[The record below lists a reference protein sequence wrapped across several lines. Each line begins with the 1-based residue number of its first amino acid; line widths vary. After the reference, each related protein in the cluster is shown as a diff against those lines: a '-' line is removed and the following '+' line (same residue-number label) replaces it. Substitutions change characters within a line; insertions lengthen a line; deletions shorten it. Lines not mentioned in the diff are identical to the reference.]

1 MPVVRQILDAYGR
14 MSLRDR
20 FLVSWTVA
28 SLLIGLVGLIGLLQ
42 LGSVNG
48 ITEEITKSWVP
59 RHEALDRLAADTTAH
74 KLLVQQQLEVA
85 SFRHLA
91 EVQRDVA
98 TLTRSI
104 AQEAEILERQ
114 LQSVDERGYMQ
125 SFRDSWVVYLIE
137 VERAVG
143 AREIG
148 QITQATAIFD
158 KPVRHAF
165 TEAKQAL
172 GRLDAAL
179 GDDLAGLRAAAEA
192 KYRFSFG
199 LVLAITM
206 LSIAASALGSAWI
219 KRSVSSPIIR
229 VSQAMHRL
237 TMGGEVAALDVDR
250 TRQDE
255 VGILMHSV
263 NAFRHSRA
271 RELELATLADQERSR
286 LDAAIENMP
295 MGLAMFD
302 AGLGLIVCNASF
314 LDMYGLPADLAQSG
328 RTAEKITA
336 DLVARQIICAASGE
350 SILRLLDH
358 AAESANSMLRLDLS
372 DGRTISLKS
381 QRMRDGGWVTIHE
394 DVTEQHKAE
403 ARIRHMARHDVL
415 TDLPNRG
422 LFRDRCESAL
432 QDLPADGRL
441 AILCLDLDRF
451 KLVNDTLGHPAGD
464 QLLQCVA
471 DRLRSCL
478 GAHDTAARFGGD
490 EFVVLKTRIAS
501 GEDAEL
507 FAQKVIA
514 ELSAPYEIAN
524 QHVSIGCS
532 VGIALARDHGIEAEQ
547 LLKQADIALYRAKAD
562 GRGVARTFG
571 ERMDARI
578 AARSGLEVDLREA
591 IERDQMSLHY
601 QPIADLSR
609 MEIAGFEALLRWQHP
624 ERGMVAPSEFIRV
637 AEDTGLIERIG
648 DWVLR
653 RACADASQW
662 PAPLKLAVNLS
673 PVQFRRGHV
682 VTSIREALA
691 VSGLAPDRL
700 EIEITEG
707 LMLRQSEAILEMLHE
722 LRELGIGI
730 LMDDFGTGYSSLSYV
745 RKFPFDAIKID
756 RSFVRDVLS
765 DTHCRAIVDTALRLA
780 TRLDMATIAEG
791 VETGEQLAYLISEG
805 CTHAQGYFIAPP
817 APAASIPATMFAVAE
832 RLRAARE
839 TAAAHRARITAA

>member
-1 MPVVRQILDAYGR
+1 MPVVRQILDVYGR

-20 FLVSWTVA
+20 FLVSWTIA
-28 SLLIGLVGLIGLLQ
+28 SLLIALVGLIGLLQ
-42 LGSVNG
+42 LRSVNN
-48 ITEEITKSWVP
+48 ITEEISKSWLP
-59 RHEALDRLAADTTAH
+59 RHESLDRLAADTTAH
-74 KLLVQQQLEVA
+74 KLLVQQQLEIA

-98 TLTRSI
+98 TLTRAI
-104 AQEAEILERQ
+104 AREISILEPQ
-114 LQSVDERGYMQ
+114 MTSAAEHQHLK
-125 SFRDSWVVYLIE
+125 SFRDNWVRYLTE
-137 VERAVG
+137 VEHAVG
-143 AREIG
+143 ALEIG
-148 QITQATAIFD
+148 RIMQAAAIFD
-158 KPVRHAF
+158 QPVRNAF
-165 TEAKQAL
+165 AGAKQAL
-172 GRLDAAL
+172 GLIDAAFAQ
-179 GDDLAGLRAAAEA
+179 DLADLRAAAEA
-192 KYRFSFG
+192 KYRFSIG

-206 LSIAASALGSAWI
+206 LAIAASALGSAWI
-219 KRSVSSPIIR
+219 KSSVSSPIIR
-229 VSQAMHRL
+229 VSQAMQLL
-237 TMGGEVAALDVDR
+237 TEGSSVAALEVDR
-250 TRQDE
+250 ARQDE
-255 VGILMHSV
+255 IGILMHSV

-271 RELELATLADQERSR
+271 RELELAALADQERAR

-302 AGLGLIVCNASF
+302 AGLGLIVCNESF
-314 LDMYGLPADLAQSG
+314 LGMYALPEDLAQSG
-328 RTAEKITA
+328 RTAGTIVA
-336 DLVARQIICAASGE
+336 DLVARQIISEESGQTFVHILDDDAAG
-350 SILRLLDH
+350 D
-358 AAESANSMLRLDLS
+358 NSMLRLDLS
-372 DGRTISLKS
+372 DGRTVSLKC
-381 QRMRDGGWVTIHE
+381 QRMRGGGWVTIHE

-432 QDLPADGRL
+432 QDLSADGKL

-464 QLLQCVA
+464 LLLQCVA
-471 DRLRSCL
+471 DRLRACL
-478 GAHDTAARFGGD
+478 DLHDTAARFGGD
-490 EFVVLKTRIAS
+490 EFVVLKARIAS
-501 GEDAEL
+501 GEEAEV

-514 ELSAPYEIAN
+514 LLSAPYEIAN
-524 QHVSIGCS
+524 QQVSIGCS
-532 VGIALARDHGIEAEQ
+532 IGIALARDHGIDAEQ

-578 AARSGLEVDLREA
+578 AARSGLEMDLREA
-591 IERDQMSLHY
+591 IDRDQLSLHY

-609 MEIAGFEALLRWQHP
+609 LEICGFEALLRWQHP
-624 ERGMVAPSEFIRV
+624 ERGMVAPAEFIRL

-653 RACADASQW
+653 RACTDACQW
-662 PAPLKLAVNLS
+662 PETTKLAVNLS

-691 VSGLAPDRL
+691 VTGLAPERL

-707 LMLRQSEAILEMLHE
+707 LMLRQSEAILAMLHE
-722 LRELGIGI
+722 LRGLGIGI

-756 RSFVRDVLS
+756 RSFVGEVLT

-791 VETGEQLAYLISEG
+791 VETAEQLAYLIAEG

-817 APAASIPATMFAVAE
+817 APATSIPAMLLAVAE
-832 RLRAARE
+832 RLRAVRE
-839 TAAAHRARITAA
+839 TATSDRARITAA